1 MSINIKEYRNTTG
14 LSQTQFANHF
24 DIPVSTLRKWEQ
36 GEAKPA
42 PYLIKMISMLLP
54 VSKEI
59 TKKIITEDGKTFFY
73 EEASGTLYDSMG
85 NSIQVKCDI
94 NTVKPE
100 NLPLYV
106 ADLFESFYEIKE
118 KFEQDCR
125 WDTDEDIIWS

>member
-1 MSINIKEYRNTTG
+1 MSINIKEYRNITG

>member
-73 EEASGTLYDSMG
+73 EETSGTLYDSMG

-125 WDTDEDIIWS
+125 WDKDEDIIWS